1 MVQKEYSKIGD
12 SVKVVFELPS
22 DVEGK
27 TVYLVGDFNDW
38 KPVQQMERAG
48 ECWHCAIELEP
59 GREYQFRYLVDG
71 ETWLNDPA
79 ADKYVPNPFG
89 SENSVVVVVKPEA

>member
-1 MVQKEYSKIGD
+1 MITKEFPTNGGLAKII
-12 SVKVVFELPS
+12 FELPP
-22 DVEGK
+22 DIQGE

-38 KPVQQMERAG
+38 KPVHAMERA
-48 ECWHCAIELEP
+48 EDCWRCTVELEP
-59 GREYQFRYLVDG
+59 GREYQFRYLVNS